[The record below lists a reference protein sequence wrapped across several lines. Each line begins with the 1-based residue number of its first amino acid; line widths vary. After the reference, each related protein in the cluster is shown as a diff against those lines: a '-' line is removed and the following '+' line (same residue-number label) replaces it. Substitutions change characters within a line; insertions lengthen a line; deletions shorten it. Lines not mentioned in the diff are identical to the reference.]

1 MSFWEYLASCH
12 HQLLMDAFRHA
23 GVVFQCTACAA
34 VLGVLIAVVACR
46 SDRAGRL
53 AAATTGGFRT
63 VPALAVIGLLVP
75 VVGLGAAPTVAA
87 LTLCG
92 LLPVVR
98 SSIVGLRT
106 VGMPRADMA
115 NTARGGLPHPVRLV
129 RVELPEAWPSILTG
143 MRTSTRLLM
152 GVAAIAACASGPG
165 LGNEIFRGLGA
176 PGSKNAL
183 NEVLAGTLG
192 IVVLSLLFDAAYLL
206 LGRLT
211 LSGRPSVP
219 AQPEERPT

>member
-1 MSFWEYLASCH
+1 MSFWEYLASRH

-46 SDRAGRL
+46 SERAGRL
-53 AAATTGGFRT
+53 ATATTGGFRT

-75 VVGLGAAPTVAA
+75 VVGLGAAPTVAS

-98 SSIVGLRT
+98 SSIMGLRT
-106 VGMPRADMA
+106 VGTPRADM
-115 NTARGGLPHPVRLV
+115 TARDGLPHPVRLV

-176 PGSKNAL
+176 PGSENAL
-183 NEVLAGTLG
+183 NDVLAGTLG

-206 LGRLT
+206 LARLT
-211 LSGRPSVP
+211 LSRRPSVP